1 MNSNV
6 VNQVLILFLTM
17 FIGIYAKKKNYIN
30 KEINDGLSK
39 ILLNITLPL
48 LIISSFSTSFSRK
61 MMVNAE
67 KIIIYG
73 VIIHIVLIIF
83 SKLVY
88 FKLPQGKKG
97 IAKFVT
103 LFANSGF
110 MGYPVLK
117 GIYGSAGVFYCSI
130 LGIVINLFMFSYGIM
145 VLKEEGTGTFR
156 ELKKII
162 FNPAIVATVLGIIIF
177 MSGIKIPNV
186 IGLTI
191 SSVGSMTSPLSMII
205 VGVMLG
211 ETNIK
216 RAFSGRIV
224 YVLTFIRLLVVPV
237 IIFFVLKL
245 LGAPNLIINIIVLL
259 EALPA
264 ASNTAVLSFQYG
276 GDNILAVKSIFVSTV
291 FSVVTI
297 PLITKLLL

>member
-6 VNQVLILFLTM
+6 INQVLILFLTM

-48 LIISSFSTSFSRK
+48 LIISSFNTKFSK
-61 MMVNAE
+61 DMLVNAE
-67 KIIIYG
+67 KLLLYG
-73 VIIHIVLIIF
+73 LIIHIVIIIF
-83 SKLVY
+83 SKIVY
-88 FKLPQGKKG
+88 FKLPQAQKG

-103 LFANSGF
+103 LFSNSGF
-110 MGYPVLK
+110 MGYPVLN

-130 LGIVINLFMFSYGIM
+130 FGIIINLFMFSYGIM
-145 VLKEEGTGTFR
+145 VLKEEGTGTVR
-156 ELKKII
+156 ALKKII
-162 FNPAIVATVLGIIIF
+162 FNPAIIAIIIGSIIF
-177 MSGIKIPNV
+177 FTGIRIPNV

-191 SSVGSMTSPLSMII
+191 NSVGSMTSPLSMII

-216 RAFSGRIV
+216 TALSGKLVYIV
-224 YVLTFIRLLVVPV
+224 TFIRLIVVPV
-237 IIFFVLKL
+237 ILFFVLKF
-245 LGAPNLIINIIVLL
+245 LGAPNLIISIIVLL

-264 ASNTAVLSFQYG
+264 ASNVAVLSFQYG
-276 GDNILAVKSIFVSTV
+276 GDNTFAVKSIFVSTV

>member
-6 VNQVLILFLTM
+6 INQVLILFLTM
-17 FIGIYAKKKNYIN
+17 FIGIYAKKNNYIN

-48 LIISSFSTSFSRK
+48 LIISSFNTNFSK
-61 MMVNAE
+61 DMMVNAE
-67 KIIIYG
+67 KIVIYG
-73 VIIHIVLIIF
+73 LIIHIVIIIF
-83 SKLVY
+83 SKIVY
-88 FKLPQGKKG
+88 FKLPQSKKG

-117 GIYGSAGVFYCSI
+117 GIYGSVGVFYCSI
-130 LGIVINLFMFSYGIM
+130 LGVVINLFMFSYGIM
-145 VLKEEGTGTFR
+145 VLKEEGTGTFG

-162 FNPAIVATVLGIIIF
+162 FNPAIIATIIGIFIF
-177 MSGIKIPNV
+177 ILGIKIPNV
-186 IGLTI
+186 IGSTI
-191 SSVGSMTSPLSMII
+191 NSVGSMTSPLSMII

-216 RAFSGRIV
+216 TAFSGKLV
-224 YVLTFIRLLVVPV
+224 YILTFIRLLVVP
-237 IIFFVLKL
+237 IIIIFVLKI
-245 LGAPNLIINIIVLL
+245 LGAPVLIINIIVLL

-276 GDNILAVKSIFVSTV
+276 GDNILAVKTIFVSTV
-291 FSVVTI
+291 FSIVTI

>member
-1 MNSNV
+1 
-6 VNQVLILFLTM
+6 
-17 FIGIYAKKKNYIN
+17 
-30 KEINDGLSK
+30 
-39 ILLNITLPL
+39 
-48 LIISSFSTSFSRK
+48 

-73 VIIHIVLIIF
+73 VIIHIVLIVF

-117 GIYGSAGVFYCSI
+117 GIYGSTGVFYCSI

-145 VLKEEGTGTFR
+145 VLTEEGTGIFR
-156 ELKKII
+156 QLKKII
-162 FNPAIVATVLGIIIF
+162 FNPAIVATILGIIIF

-191 SSVGSMTSPLSMII
+191 NSVGSMTSPLSMII

-216 RAFSGRIV
+216 TAFSGKLV
-224 YVLTFIRLLVVPV
+224 YILTFIRLIVVPV
-237 IIFFVLKL
+237 ILFFVLKF
-245 LGAPNLIINIIVLL
+245 LGAPNLTINIIVLL
-259 EALPA
+259 EALPV

-276 GDNILAVKSIFVSTV
+276 GDNTLAVKSIFVSTV
-291 FSVVTI
+291 FSIVTI
-297 PLITKLLL
+297 PLISKLLL